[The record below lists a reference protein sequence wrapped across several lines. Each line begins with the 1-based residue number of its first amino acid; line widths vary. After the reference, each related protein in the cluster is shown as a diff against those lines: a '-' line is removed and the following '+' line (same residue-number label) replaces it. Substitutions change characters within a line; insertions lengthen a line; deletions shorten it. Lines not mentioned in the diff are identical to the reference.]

1 MNKWQPSNEPG
12 RYDKARLA
20 QIAPVQAAIQA
31 LGLPPLRQ
39 RKLNGVLN
47 ALIMQIE
54 DGGDSPAVDSPA
66 VNELLLEALQTAVLH
81 QVGAARG
88 TAVLQAIERFA
99 QAEAERWQQVK
110 AGTLPPVQL
119 SPLEQLEELMQT
131 GYSLVNQNQYVAAC
145 DQWLAAWQLVQQLAP
160 ADASSSE
167 AVDAA
172 YPHLFPPISQW
183 APDLMFE
190 LHNAGLKDPAYFEK
204 RLAYVHDFLD
214 RFPDEDEDSVLE
226 YRRAQ
231 GEALWRLGR
240 VAEAEAV
247 FKALVADMP
256 DKAWAYIGWSDEY
269 YLFKDSP
276 KDYERA
282 ADILH
287 QGWDRVKLD
296 DRPSLQE
303 RLERLY
309 EEWERPLPR
318 LKLPTARLQF
328 SKRGGKRRKR
338 KRS

>member
-1 MNKWQPSNEPG
+1 MSKWQPSNQPD

-20 QIAPVQAAIQA
+20 QIAPVQAAIRA

-54 DGGDSPAVDSPA
+54 DGGDNPA
-66 VNELLLEALQTAVLH
+66 VNKLLLEALQTAVLH

-88 TAVLQAIERFA
+88 TAVLQAIDRFA

-119 SPLEQLEELMQT
+119 SPLEQLEELIQT
-131 GYSLVNQNQYVAAC
+131 GYELVNQNQSVAAS
-145 DQWLAAWQLVQQLAP
+145 DQWLVAWELVRQLAP

-167 AVDAA
+167 AVDDA
-172 YPHLFPPISQW
+172 YPHLFPSISQW
-183 APDLMFE
+183 ATDLMFE

-204 RLAYVHDFLD
+204 RLAYVHDFLA
-214 RFPDEDEDSVLE
+214 RFPDEDKDSVLE
-226 YRRAQ
+226 FRRAQ

-240 VAEAEAV
+240 IAEAEAV

-269 YLFKDSP
+269 YLFNDSP

-282 ADILH
+282 AAILH
-287 QGWDRVKLD
+287 QGWDRVNLD

-303 RLERLY
+303 RLEGLY

-318 LKLPTARLQF
+318 LNLPTARLQF

>member
-1 MNKWQPSNEPG
+1 MNKWQLSNQPG

-31 LGLPPLRQ
+31 LELPPLRQ

-54 DGGDSPAVDSPA
+54 DGGDSLA

-88 TAVLQAIERFA
+88 TAVLQAIECFA

-119 SPLEQLEELMQT
+119 SPLEQLEELIQT
-131 GYSLVNQNQYVAAC
+131 GYELVNQNQSVAAC
-145 DQWLAAWQLVQQLAP
+145 DQWLAAWELVQQLAP

-172 YPHLFPPISQW
+172 YPHLFPSISQW
-183 APDLMFE
+183 AMDLMFE
-190 LHNAGLKDPAYFEK
+190 LHNAGLKDPAYCEK
-204 RLAYVHDFLD
+204 RLAYVHDFLA
-214 RFPDEDEDSVLE
+214 RFPDEDEDRVLE
-226 YRRAQ
+226 FRRAP
-231 GEALWRLGR
+231 GEALWQLGR
-240 VAEAEAV
+240 LAEAEAV

-256 DKAWAYIGWSDEY
+256 DKAWAYIGWSDQY
-269 YLFKDSP
+269 YLLRDSP

-282 ADILH
+282 AAILH
-287 QGWDRVKLD
+287 QGWDRVNLD

-309 EEWERPLPR
+309 EEWERPLFR
-318 LKLPTARLQF
+318 Q
-328 SKRGGKRRKR
+328 SIQSVNNRR
-338 KRS
+338 